1 METILIVWMY
11 LLVLF
16 VLLPLIIIFLIM
28 RVLPYNIKRLE
39 DKIEDKTDGVRGG
52 IERFINNINDLIEI
66 EINNRKKT

>member
-39 DKIEDKTDGVRGG
+39 NKINDKTAGMHDG

-66 EINNRKKT
+66 EINRRKKS

>member
-39 DKIEDKTDGVRGG
+39 DKIEDKTDGVRCG

>member
-1 METILIVWMY
+1 
-11 LLVLF
+11 
-16 VLLPLIIIFLIM
+16 M
-28 RVLPYNIKRLE
+28 RGLPYNIKRLE